1 MPDSGF
7 LLLCLTFPD
16 QLSPQNLS
24 VQPLGEV
31 VHIGVHDGDVKEAEE
46 SADDQTEDD
55 DDAQRLI
62 GVQAACREES
72 QRHHGSHRRA

>member
-31 VHIGVHDGDVKEAEE
+31 VNIGVHDGDVKEAKE
-46 SADDQTEDD
+46 SADNQTEDD
-55 DDAQRLI
+55 DDAQ
-62 GVQAACREES
+62 
-72 QRHHGSHRRA
+72 